1 VVEEAA
7 PETMSLTK
15 LAREVGIAV
24 AMIALLIGGLFLH
37 TGTMPPLV
45 VVESSSMVHDESGEI
60 GSIDAGDLILVH
72 GRDPAGI
79 VTFAEAT
86 SSDHPNFGY
95 ATHGMEGDVV
105 IYEKNGELGTPIIHR
120 AILRVVA
127 NATETPDRA
136 ALAENSH
143 TADES
148 HADEPADNLACPDGG
163 VWDPTLR
170 DGDGAMGTCV
180 LTWDVPGTPVRNQST
195 VSIQFDGV
203 EAGYYDCKRPAHG
216 NAEAHLVVHEWQP
229 THEGLL
235 TLGDANRCSV
245 DQGPGATNGSAGV
258 HGQGGVVEA
267 IRTDWVI
274 GRAGAEIP
282 WLGTLKLALSSSG
295 PGAVYV
301 PNSSYIGLIAVVG
314 VILALPLVVD
324 PMVHRIFSRSP
335 EREEAKRERAMDLML
350 LALNEEE

>member
-1 VVEEAA
+1 MTSPVVEDAA

-15 LAREVGIAV
+15 LVREVAIAV
-24 AMIALLIGGLFLH
+24 AMITLLIGGLFLH

-45 VVESSSMVHDESGEI
+45 VVESSSMVHDETGEI

-86 SSDHPNFGY
+86 HVGHPNFGH
-95 ATHGMEGDVV
+95 ASHGMEGDVV
-105 IYEKNGELGTPIIHR
+105 IYEKNGEAGTPIIHR

-127 NATETPDRA
+127 NATSTPDRA
-136 ALAENSH
+136 ALSEAG
-143 TADES
+143 
-148 HADEPADNLACPDGG
+148 HAMGETHSEEPTDALACPEGG

-170 DGDGAMGTCV
+170 DEDGAMGTCV
-180 LTWDVPGTPVRNQST
+180 VSWDVPGTPVRNQST

-258 HGQGGVVEA
+258 HGQGGGGGSHPNGLGHRPCWSRNPMAWNPEVGLVIKRSGRRVRSQFVVCR
-267 IRTDWVI
+267 IVRGHWSHPCPPV
-274 GRAGAEIP
+274 GRGPYGPQDI
-282 WLGTLKLALSSSG
+282 LTL
-295 PGAVYV
+295 
-301 PNSSYIGLIAVVG
+301 
-314 VILALPLVVD
+314 
-324 PMVHRIFSRSP
+324 SR
-335 EREEAKRERAMDLML
+335 A
-350 LALNEEE
+350 

>member
-1 VVEEAA
+1 
-7 PETMSLTK
+7 MSLTR
-15 LAREVGIAV
+15 LAREVAIAV
-24 AMIALLIGGLFLH
+24 AMIALLVGGLFLH

-45 VVESSSMVHDESGEI
+45 VVESSSMVHDEGGEI

-72 GRDPAGI
+72 GRNPDGI

-86 SSDHPNFGY
+86 QANHPDFGY

-105 IYEKNGELGTPIIHR
+105 IYEKNGEQGTPIIHR

-127 NATETPDRA
+127 NATATPDRA
-136 ALAENSH
+136 ALAEANH
-143 TADES
+143 RM
-148 HADEPADNLACPDGG
+148 DEPHSAEPTDDVACPEGG
-163 VWDPTLR
+163 AWDPTLR
-170 DGDGAMGTCV
+170 DLDGGMGTCV

-195 VSIQFDGV
+195 VTVHFDGT

-216 NAEAHLVVHEWQP
+216 NAEAYLVVHQWEP

-245 DQGPGATNGSAGV
+245 DQGPSATNGSAGV
-258 HGQGGVVEA
+258 HGANGIVEA

-282 WLGTLKLALSSSG
+282 WLGVLKLVLSSSG

-301 PNSSYIGLIAVVG
+301 PNSSYIGLAG
-314 VILALPLVVD
+314 VIGAVLAVPLFLDPLVL
-324 PMVHRIFSRSP
+324 RIFASSP

-350 LALNEEE
+350 KALEEEE

>member
-1 VVEEAA
+1 
-7 PETMSLTK
+7 MSLTK
-15 LAREVGIAV
+15 LAREVAIAV
-24 AMIALLIGGLFLH
+24 AMIALLVGGLFLH

-45 VVESSSMVHDESGEI
+45 VVESSSMVHDEAGEI

-86 SSDHPNFGY
+86 HVHHPDFGY

-105 IYEKNGELGTPIIHR
+105 IYEKNGAEGTPIIHR

-127 NATETPDRA
+127 NGTASPDRA
-136 ALAENSH
+136 AISEAGHQTNEPHSQ
-143 TADES
+143 
-148 HADEPADNLACPDGG
+148 EPADELACPYGG
-163 VWDPTLR
+163 AWDPTLR
-170 DGDGAMGTCV
+170 DPDGAMGTCI
-180 LTWDVPGTPVRNQST
+180 LTWDVPGTPVRNQTTINIS
-195 VSIQFDGV
+195 FNGE

-216 NAEAHLVVHEWQP
+216 NAEAYLVVHEWQP
-229 THEGLL
+229 SHEGLL

-245 DQGPGATNGSAGV
+245 DQGPSATNGSAGV
-258 HGQGGVVEA
+258 HGVNGVVEA

-282 WLGTLKLALSSSG
+282 WLGVLKLALSTSG

-301 PNSSYIGLIAVVG
+301 PNSSYVGLAG
-314 VILALPLVVD
+314 VIGAVLAVPLFLDPLVV
-324 PMVHRIFSRSP
+324 RIFASSP
-335 EREEAKRERAMDLML
+335 ERDEAKREHATDMML
-350 LALNEEE
+350 DALQEEE